1 MVWIYFSPL
10 LTPRENARPR
20 YRRTLPN
27 IPSQQPVLAL
37 DTPFPRILKSR
48 ASITTT
54 RQVAPRH
61 TPSQPTER
69 FETMNRLTLN
79 AITTNGARPDPP
91 FSDSSIAQVK
101 PNGSTN
107 FLHSH
112 LTDHF
117 NTHDSTFSRL
127 PRTGTSHSAAAT
139 SGLSSFAWRPRV
151 THHNTDQSDI

>member
-1 MVWIYFSPL
+1 MVCIYFSPL

-20 YRRTLPN
+20 YRRTLPD

-37 DTPFPRILKSR
+37 DMPFPRILKFR
-48 ASITTT
+48 VSITRT

-91 FSDSSIAQVK
+91 FSDSSIAQDKAERVNEF
-101 PNGSTN
+101 PS
-107 FLHSH
+107 
-112 LTDHF
+112 
-117 NTHDSTFSRL
+117 L
-127 PRTGTSHSAAAT
+127 P
-139 SGLSSFAWRPRV
+139 F
-151 THHNTDQSDI
+151 D